1 MQIHTHEASQSPNPQ
16 AAWGEQ
22 KPQPQAH
29 FNPTDEL
36 AEAPVQATRGEQKP
50 QPQGQAMPFASK
62 DEMPEVIQAT
72 TVRSSCSYSG

>member
-1 MQIHTHEASQSPNPQ
+1 MWIPSASISQTQIRKHEASQSPNPQ

-50 QPQGQAMPFASK
+50 QPQGQAMPLAQ
-62 DEMPEVIQAT
+62 EMKCL
-72 TVRSSCSYSG
+72 R